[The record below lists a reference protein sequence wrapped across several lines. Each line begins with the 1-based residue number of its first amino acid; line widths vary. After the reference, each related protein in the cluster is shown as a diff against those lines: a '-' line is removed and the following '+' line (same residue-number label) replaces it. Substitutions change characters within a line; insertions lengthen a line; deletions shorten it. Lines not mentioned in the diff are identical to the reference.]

1 MGIRKGCGC
10 FERPAVNVDANF
22 ARRGMEKISLDA
34 QHPEGPLGGAE
45 QPPPLEG
52 GRGVCGP
59 AAREPRRGDPG
70 ALCWFRDG
78 KAATEG
84 LVWSIPNHRV
94 TFQEQPLSCTLNPVI
109 FCLESCVPA
118 PAACFSLGKETN
130 VKSPLCLANLLP
142 NSRWSLIIARRASVS
157 LGVHGLQD
165 RVEKQF

>member
-1 MGIRKGCGC
+1 MHRT
-10 FERPAVNVDANF
+10 
-22 ARRGMEKISLDA
+22 RRGPWGS
-34 QHPEGPLGGAE
+34 GAA
-45 QPPPLEG
+45 
-52 GRGVCGP
+52 
-59 AAREPRRGDPG
+59 AARGRARGARPRSEEPRRGDPG
-70 ALCWFRDG
+70 AFCCRRDG

-118 PAACFSLGKETN
+118 PAASFSLGRETG
-130 VKSPLCLANLLP
+130 VKSPLCLANPLP
-142 NSRWSLIIARRASVS
+142 DSRWSLIIVRRVSMS